1 MDHLTTHPGLVFF
14 TTEKLSAI
22 DPFLQSRFD
31 LTIQVP
37 ALDAPSRRQVWE
49 NAISQALPL
58 RQRHFT
64 SEHVHQLA
72 EKELSG
78 REIKSAVK
86 MALMA
91 AKAKDEPLKM
101 AHVEKVLAIKER
113 SKPKA
118 EDQPKVDE

>member
-1 MDHLTTHPGLVFF
+1 M
-14 TTEKLSAI
+14 
-22 DPFLQSRFD
+22 
-31 LTIQVP
+31 
-37 ALDAPSRRQVWE
+37 WE
-49 NAISQALPL
+49 NAITQALPL

-64 SEHVHQLA
+64 SEHLNQLG
-72 EKELSG
+72 EKELSS

-113 SKPKA
+113 SKAKT
-118 EDQPKVDE
+118 EDQPKEVD